1 MIKSIFRRSLGLL
14 LCLLLL
20 PTNTPARASSNLG
33 TQIEAATIG
42 AIVGA
47 SALVVLAVILIVHH
61 KPGTVKGC
69 VVSGPNGLEV
79 VNSTDKL
86 TYELNGG
93 VTDIKPGELVKVKGK
108 KKVGKGGAPTT
119 FTVMELSKDYGA
131 CPVAEKP

>member
-1 MIKSIFRRSLGLL
+1 MFKSIFRRSLALV

-20 PTNTPARASSNLG
+20 PTNTRARASDNLG
-33 TQIEAATIG
+33 THIEEATIG

-47 SALVVLAVILIVHH
+47 TALVVVAVILIVHH
-61 KPGTVKGC
+61 KPATVKGC
-69 VVSGPNGLEV
+69 VASGPNGLEV
-79 VNSTDKL
+79 VDSSDKL

-108 KKVGKGGAPTT
+108 KKVGKGGSPTT
-119 FTVMELSKDYGA
+119 FTVTELSKDYGA